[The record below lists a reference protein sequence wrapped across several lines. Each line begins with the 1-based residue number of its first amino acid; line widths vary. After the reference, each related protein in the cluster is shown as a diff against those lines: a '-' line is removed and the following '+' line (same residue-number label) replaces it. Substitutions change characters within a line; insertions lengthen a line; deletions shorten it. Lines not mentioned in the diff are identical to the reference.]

1 MAATYEV
8 RVQGDPPVTVIALSG
23 QIDREALAALTTAY
37 DTVHETGPE
46 PVLLDFTAVD
56 YINSTGI
63 ALIVGLLGRARAD
76 DRKVL
81 ATGLTDHYQRIFAIT
96 RLSDF
101 IAVYPDVDAA
111 LSGTTRS

>member
-8 RVQGDPPVTVIALSG
+8 HAQGDPPVLVIALTG
-23 QIDREALAALTTAY
+23 QIDREALGALTEAY
-37 DTVHETGPE
+37 DTVHASGSD

-76 DRKVL
+76 DRPVM

-111 LSGTTRS
+111 LTGTARP

>member
-8 RVQGDPPVTVIALSG
+8 RVQGDPPVTVIALRG
-23 QIDREALAALTTAY
+23 QIDREALGALNTAY

-46 PVLLDFTAVD
+46 PVLLDFTDVD

-76 DRKVL
+76 GRQVM

-101 IAVYPDVDAA
+101 IAVYPDLDTA
-111 LSGTTRS
+111 LTGVPRS

>member
-1 MAATYEV
+1 MAATYDVHVTGE
-8 RVQGDPPVTVIALSG
+8 PPVIVIALSG
-23 QIDREALAALTTAY
+23 QIDREALQALTTAY
-37 DTVHETGPE
+37 DTVQTTGPE
-46 PVLLDFTAVD
+46 PVLLDFGAVD

-76 DRKVL
+76 DRPVM

-111 LSGTTRS
+111 LSGTARS